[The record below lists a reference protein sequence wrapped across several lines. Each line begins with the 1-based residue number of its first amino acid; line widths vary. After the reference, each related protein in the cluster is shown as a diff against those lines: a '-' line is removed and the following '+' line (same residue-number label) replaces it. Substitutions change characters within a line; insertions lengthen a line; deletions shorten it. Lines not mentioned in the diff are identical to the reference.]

1 LIALSRIGKGVW
13 LESPSPYINLTRYE
27 DLDNVL
33 KEKSLINHRIINRS
47 GQPGI
52 RILMDKT
59 ESRALLGIPLVQR
72 GKAQG
77 LVIFADTERDRQF
90 SDREISLAKA
100 IVGQAATALEN
111 ANLVRD
117 LELSFHEL
125 KNAQDRLV
133 QAARLSAM
141 GELAAVVAHQINNPL
156 TTIIV
161 DTELML
167 LDEPQD
173 SPNYGSLMAIARAG
187 KRAANVARRLLAIAR
202 PADASTESD
211 LIDVVDTLRGVLSLV
226 QTHIERGS
234 VRITTDLPESSIPR
248 VAAVKGR
255 LDDIWLNLMMNAYD
269 AINSSGQADGRIDV
283 KVRFIPEKG
292 SITVEILDN
301 GPGIPDEIKHEIF
314 SPFFT
319 TKPVG
324 EGTGLGLHVCREVVE
339 NVGGQI
345 TVESKVGE
353 YTRFIVQV
361 PVAE

>member
-1 LIALSRIGKGVW
+1 
-13 LESPSPYINLTRYE
+13 
-27 DLDNVL
+27 
-33 KEKSLINHRIINRS
+33 
-47 GQPGI
+47 
-52 RILMDKT
+52 
-59 ESRALLGIPLVQR
+59 
-72 GKAQG
+72 
-77 LVIFADTERDRQF
+77 
-90 SDREISLAKA
+90 
-100 IVGQAATALEN
+100 
-111 ANLVRD
+111 
-117 LELSFHEL
+117 
-125 KNAQDRLV
+125 
-133 QAARLSAM
+133 
-141 GELAAVVAHQINNPL
+141 LAAVVAHQINNPL

-173 SPNYGSLMAIARAG
+173 SQNYGSLMAIARAG